1 MNKGHRPTKEH
12 IMKVGIAT
20 TLSIAGVLAAGAAAY
35 AVNSSVLSTSPSV
48 SVTASGT
55 PAVDSGTPVS
65 AQVAAQST
73 KVQSSVLNN
82 TTTTYQVGT
91 AGSVVID
98 MSSGAI
104 VVSNVLP
111 AAGWSSEPAQVQPN
125 GDVKIP
131 FISSSTRIEFLAQLV
146 DGKVTANVTS
156 QPIAPPPSMKPAK
169 PTYSDDDE
177 DDKEEHDDERKKDRE
192 HDEDD
197 DDDDDEDEDDD

>member
-55 PAVDSGTPVS
+55 PAVDSGTQVS

-104 VVSNVLP
+104 AVSNVLP

-197 DDDDDEDEDDD
+197 DDEDEDDD

>member
-48 SVTASGT
+48 SATASGT
-55 PAVDSGTPVS
+55 PAIDAVNTLP

-91 AGSVVID
+91 SGSVVLD
-98 MSSGAI
+98 MRSGEIA
-104 VVSNVLP
+104 VTNVLP

-125 GDVKIP
+125 GDVKVP
-131 FISSSTRIEFLAQLV
+131 FVSSTARVEFLAQLV
-146 DGKVTANVTS
+146 DGKVTVNVAAL
-156 QPIAPPPSMKPAK
+156 PIAPPNTMKPPK
-169 PTYSDDDE
+169 PTYSDDDDE
-177 DDKEEHDDERKKDRE
+177 EEHENEGKKDRE
-192 HDEDD
+192 HE
-197 DDDDDEDEDDD
+197 EDEDDD

>member
-1 MNKGHRPTKEH
+1 
-12 IMKVGIAT
+12 MKVGIAT

-55 PAVDSGTPVS
+55 QAVDSGTPVS

-98 MSSGAI
+98 MTSGAI
-104 VVSNVLP
+104 AVSNVLP

-169 PTYSDDDE
+169 PTYSEDDE

-197 DDDDDEDEDDD
+197 DDEDEDEDDD

>member
-48 SVTASGT
+48 SATASGT
-55 PAVDSGTPVS
+55 PAVDAVNTLP

-91 AGSVVID
+91 SGSVVLD
-98 MSSGAI
+98 MRSGAI
-104 VVSNVLP
+104 AVTNVLP

-125 GDVKIP
+125 GDVKVP
-131 FISSSTRIEFLAQLV
+131 FVSSTARVDFLAQLV
-146 DGKVTANVTS
+146 DGKVTVSVTAL
-156 QPIAPPPSMKPAK
+156 PIAPPNSMKPGANPPK
-169 PTYSDDDE
+169 PKYS
-177 DDKEEHDDERKKDRE
+177 
-192 HDEDD
+192 DD
-197 DDDDDEDEDDD
+197 DDDDDEHDDEEHDGKRKEDREHEEDEDDD

>member
-48 SVTASGT
+48 SATASGT
-55 PAVDSGTPVS
+55 PAIDAVNTLP

-91 AGSVVID
+91 SGSVVLD
-98 MSSGAI
+98 TRSGAI
-104 VVSNVLP
+104 AVTNVLP

-125 GDVKIP
+125 GDVKVP
-131 FISSSTRIEFLAQLV
+131 FVSSTARVDFLAQLV
-146 DGKVTANVTS
+146 DGKVTVNVTAL
-156 QPIAPPPSMKPAK
+156 PIAPPNTMKPATNPPK
-169 PTYSDDDE
+169 PKYSDDD
-177 DDKEEHDDERKKDRE
+177 
-192 HDEDD
+192 DD
-197 DDDDDEDEDDD
+197 DDDDDEEHENEGRKDREHEEDEDDD

>member
-1 MNKGHRPTKEH
+1 MNNGHRPTKEH

-104 VVSNVLP
+104 AVSNVLP

-146 DGKVTANVTS
+146 EGKVTANVTS
-156 QPIAPPPSMKPAK
+156 QPIAPPNTMKPGGK
-169 PTYSDDDE
+169 PPKPNDSYS
-177 DDKEEHDDERKKDRE
+177 
-192 HDEDD
+192 EDD
-197 DDDDDEDEDDD
+197 DDDDDDEHENEDKKDREHEEDEDDD